1 MFIFA
6 ELKHRYLVM
15 INIKNADKYFNTK
28 TNKVFA
34 LKNISL
40 QIEASKIVGIIGYS
54 GAGKSTL
61 LRLMNGLEKADAGH
75 VEVLGHTIQDTS
87 EHELKVLRK
96 QISMIFQHFN
106 LLKTKTVFDNIAFP
120 LRLDGGLNKHQL
132 KQRVE
137 QLAQQVGL
145 AEHLNKY
152 PKQLSGGQKQRV
164 GIARA
169 LANSPKILL
178 CDEATSALDP
188 ITTHE
193 ILNLLL
199 QINKDL
205 GITIVLITHEID
217 VIRRIC
223 DEVVVLEK
231 GQIAEHGRV
240 DQVLLHPEHE
250 ISRSLI
256 LENTD
261 VNEADL
267 LANSQIIRVTA
278 IGELAQRPVF
288 ESLALKHQV
297 NYQILHS
304 KVERTKTSLYSQ
316 SILTLQGISIATYI
330 EQLEQ
335 QGAHIE
341 IISGIL
347 PRVTEAA

>member
-1 MFIFA
+1 
-6 ELKHRYLVM
+6 M
-15 INIKNADKYFNTK
+15 INIENADKYFNAK
-28 TNKVFA
+28 NNKIFA

-40 QIEASKIVGIIGYS
+40 QIDASKIVGIIGYS

-61 LRLMNGLEKADAGH
+61 LRLMNGLEKADAGQ
-75 VEVLGHTIQDTS
+75 VEVLGQSIQHAS
-87 EHELKVLRK
+87 ENELKALRK

-106 LLKTKTVFDNIAFP
+106 LLKTITVFDNIAFP
-120 LRLDGGLNKHQL
+120 LRLDGSLSKKQL
-132 KQRVE
+132 QQRVE
-137 QLAQQVGL
+137 DLAHQVGL
-145 AEHLNKY
+145 SEHLHKY

-199 QINKDL
+199 QINRDL

-223 DEVVVLEK
+223 DDVVVLEK
-231 GQIAEHGRV
+231 GQIAEQGPV
-240 DQVLLHPEHE
+240 DQVLLHPVHD

-261 VNEADL
+261 IDEAIL
-267 LANSQIIRVTA
+267 LPNSQILRVTA
-278 IGELAQRPVF
+278 IGELAQRPVY
-288 ESLALKHQV
+288 ETLALKHQV

-316 SILTLQGISIATYI
+316 SILSIQGLNTANYLQ
-330 EQLEQ
+330 QLEQ
-335 QGAHIE
+335 LGAHIE
-341 IISGIL
+341 IIQGAA
-347 PRVTEAA
+347 PRITEAA

>member
-1 MFIFA
+1 
-6 ELKHRYLVM
+6 M
-15 INIKNADKYFNTK
+15 INIANADKYFTVK
-28 TNKVFA
+28 DNKVFA
-34 LKNISL
+34 LNNISL
-40 QIEASKIVGIIGYS
+40 NIEAAKIVGIIGHS

-61 LRLMNGLEKADAGH
+61 LRLMNGLEKADAGQ
-75 VEVLGHTIQDTS
+75 VEVLGQSIQDASSTQ
-87 EHELKVLRK
+87 LRDLRK

-120 LRLDGGLNKHQL
+120 LRLDGQLNK
-132 KQRVE
+132 KQIQERVE
-137 QLAQQVGL
+137 ALGAQVGL
-145 AEHLNKY
+145 TAHLQKY

-199 QINKDL
+199 QINRDL
-205 GITIVLITHEID
+205 GITVVLITHEID

-223 DEVVVLEK
+223 DDVVVLEK
-231 GQIAEHGRV
+231 GQIAEQGAV
-240 DQVLLHPEHE
+240 DQVLLHPVHP

-256 LENTD
+256 LEQTD
-261 VNEADL
+261 IDEQHL
-267 LANSQIIRVTA
+267 LPQSTLMRVTA
-278 IGELAQRPVF
+278 IGELAQRPAY
-288 ESLALKHQV
+288 EMLAQKIQV

-316 SILTLQGISIATYI
+316 SILALQGQGMQCFIQ
-330 EQLEQ
+330 QLEQ
-335 QGAHIE
+335 LGAHVEVIQDSAHQ
-341 IISGIL
+341 I
-347 PRVTEAA
+347 TEAA

>member
-1 MFIFA
+1 
-6 ELKHRYLVM
+6 M
-15 INIKNADKYFNTK
+15 INIANADKYFNAK
-28 TNKVFA
+28 NNKIFA

-40 QIEASKIVGIIGYS
+40 QIDASKIVGIIGYS

-61 LRLMNGLEKADAGH
+61 LRLMNGLEKADAGQ
-75 VEVLGHTIQDTS
+75 VEVLGQSIQQVS
-87 EHELKVLRK
+87 EHGLKALRK

-120 LRLDGGLNKHQL
+120 LRLDGSFNKQQL
-132 KQRVE
+132 QQRVE
-137 QLAQQVGL
+137 ELAKQVGL
-145 AEHLNKY
+145 TEHLHKY
-152 PKQLSGGQKQRV
+152 PNQLSGGQKQRV

-199 QINKDL
+199 QINRDL
-205 GITIVLITHEID
+205 RITIVLITHEID

-231 GQIAEHGRV
+231 GQIAEQGTV
-240 DQVLLHPEHE
+240 DQVLLHPVHD

-261 VNEADL
+261 IDGSHL
-267 LANSQIIRVTA
+267 LPNAQTIRVTA
-278 IGELAQRPVF
+278 IGELAQHPVF
-288 ESLALKHQV
+288 ETLALKHQV

-316 SILTLQGISIATYI
+316 SILSLQGLNTVAYMQ
-330 EQLEQ
+330 QLEQ
-335 QGAHIE
+335 LGARIE
-341 IISGIL
+341 IIHGAVSRI
-347 PRVTEAA
+347 TEAA

>member
-1 MFIFA
+1 
-6 ELKHRYLVM
+6 M
-15 INIKNADKYFNTK
+15 INIKNADKYFNAK
-28 TNKVFA
+28 HNKVFA

-40 QIEASKIVGIIGYS
+40 QIDASKIVGIIGYS

-61 LRLMNGLEKADAGH
+61 LRLMNGLEKADAGQ
-75 VEVLGHTIQDTS
+75 VDVLGQSIQHAS
-87 EHELKVLRK
+87 ENELKALRK

-106 LLKTKTVFDNIAFP
+106 LLKTKNVFDNIAFP
-120 LRLDGGLNKHQL
+120 LRLDGSLNKQQL
-132 KQRVE
+132 QQRVE
-137 QLAQQVGL
+137 ELAKQVGL
-145 AEHLNKY
+145 TEHLHKY

-199 QINKDL
+199 QINRDL

-231 GQIAEHGRV
+231 GQIAEQGPV

-261 VNEADL
+261 IDASL
-267 LANSQIIRVTA
+267 LLPNAQTIRVTA

-288 ESLALKHQV
+288 ETLALKHQV

-316 SILTLQGISIATYI
+316 SILALQGIHTAAYLQ
-330 EQLEQ
+330 QLEQ
-335 QGAHIE
+335 LGAHIE
-341 IISGIL
+341 IIHGAA
-347 PRVTEAA
+347 PRITEAA

>member
-1 MFIFA
+1 
-6 ELKHRYLVM
+6 M
-15 INIKNADKYFNTK
+15 INIANADKYFNAK
-28 TNKVFA
+28 NNKIFA

-40 QIEASKIVGIIGYS
+40 QIDASKIVGIIGYS

-61 LRLMNGLEKADAGH
+61 LRLMNGLEKADAGQ
-75 VEVLGHTIQDTS
+75 VEVLGQSIQDAS
-87 EHELKVLRK
+87 ERELKALRK

-120 LRLDGGLNKHQL
+120 LRLDSSLNKKQL
-132 KQRVE
+132 ELRVE
-137 QLAQQVGL
+137 ELAHQVGL
-145 AEHLNKY
+145 TEHLHKY

-199 QINKDL
+199 QINRDL

-223 DEVVVLEK
+223 DDVVVLEK
-231 GQIAEHGRV
+231 GHIAEQGPV
-240 DQVLLHPEHE
+240 DQVLLHPAHE

-256 LENTD
+256 LENID
-261 VNEADL
+261 IDEVHL
-267 LANSQIIRVTA
+267 LPNSQIIRVTA

-288 ESLALKHQV
+288 ETLAIKHQV

-316 SILTLQGISIATYI
+316 SILSLHGLGITCYL
-330 EQLEQ
+330 EQMEQ

-341 IISGIL
+341 IIHGAA
-347 PRVTEAA
+347 PRITEAA

>member
-1 MFIFA
+1 
-6 ELKHRYLVM
+6 M
-15 INIKNADKYFNTK
+15 INIKNADKYFNTRN
-28 TNKVFA
+28 NKVFA
-34 LKNISL
+34 LNNISL
-40 QIEASKIVGIIGYS
+40 RIEAEKIVGIIGYS

-61 LRLMNGLEKADAGH
+61 LRLMNGLERADSGH
-75 VEVLGHTIQDTS
+75 VEVLGHVIQATS
-87 EHELKVLRK
+87 DQELKTLRQ

-120 LRLDGGLNKHQL
+120 LRLDGSLNKSQL

-145 AEHLNKY
+145 TEHLKKY

-199 QINKDL
+199 RINKDL

-223 DEVVVLEK
+223 DEVIVLEK
-231 GQIAEHGRV
+231 GAIAEHGCV
-240 DQVLLHPEHE
+240 DQVLLHPVHE

-256 LENTD
+256 LENIEFDETELPQ
-261 VNEADL
+261 NAI
-267 LANSQIIRVTA
+267 IIRVTA
-278 IGELAQRPVF
+278 IGALAQRPVF
-288 ESLALKHQV
+288 ETLALKHQV

-316 SILTLQGISIATYI
+316 SILAVHGIDFTAYVQ
-330 EQLEQ
+330 QLEH
-335 QGAHIE
+335 QGAYVE
-341 IISGIL
+341 IIRGTV

>member
-1 MFIFA
+1 
-6 ELKHRYLVM
+6 M
-15 INIKNADKYFNTK
+15 INIENADKYFNVQK
-28 TNKVFA
+28 NKIFA

-40 QIEASKIVGIIGYS
+40 QIDASKIVGIIGYS

-61 LRLMNGLEKADAGH
+61 LRLMNGLEKADSGL
-75 VEVLGHTIQDTS
+75 VEVLGQSIQQAS
-87 EHELKVLRK
+87 EDQLKALRK

-120 LRLDGGLNKHQL
+120 LRLEGGLDKKQL
-132 KQRVE
+132 QQRVE
-137 QLAQQVGL
+137 VLAKQVGL
-145 AEHLNKY
+145 TEHLYKY

-199 QINKDL
+199 QINRDL
-205 GITIVLITHEID
+205 GITIILITHEID

-223 DEVVVLEK
+223 DDVVVLEK
-231 GQIAEHGRV
+231 GQIAEQGPV
-240 DQVLLHPEHE
+240 DQILLHPVHE

-261 VNEADL
+261 VDEAQL
-267 LANSQIIRVTA
+267 LPNSQIIRVTA
-278 IGELAQRPVF
+278 MGELAQRPVF
-288 ESLALKHQV
+288 ETLALKHQV

-316 SILTLQGISIATYI
+316 SILSLQGLNIAIYLQHL
-330 EQLEQ
+330 EQL
-335 QGAHIE
+335 GAHIE
-341 IISGIL
+341 IIQGETPHIH
-347 PRVTEAA
+347 EAA